1 MGVHYWSNVQSV
13 PITADI
19 NPDDFFPFCL
29 LYNGG
34 KLNGFCFAYNANL
47 TSPRYEHPQ
56 PNQISLFIDPVPKYF
71 SDPSKSSG
79 LSTVHVYLTS
89 SPRLNFC

>member
-1 MGVHYWSNVQSV
+1 MGVHFWSNFKNV
-13 PITADI
+13 PITVDM
-19 NPDDFFPFCL
+19 NSDDFFPLCL

-34 KLNGFCFAYNANL
+34 KLNGFCFAFNANL

-56 PNQISLFIDPVPKYF
+56 PNQISAFMNPVPKFF
-71 SDPSKSSG
+71 SDPSKSNG
-79 LSTVHVYLTS
+79 LSTVHVYFTS